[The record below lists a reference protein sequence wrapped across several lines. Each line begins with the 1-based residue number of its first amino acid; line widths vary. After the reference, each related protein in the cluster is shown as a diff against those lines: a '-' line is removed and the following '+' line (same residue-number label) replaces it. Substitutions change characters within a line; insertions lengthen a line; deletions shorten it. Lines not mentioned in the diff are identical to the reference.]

1 MIFQDGFNP
10 MGEEQGSDE
19 EQGSE
24 EEQQT
29 DEGGSDEGEE

>member
-1 MIFQDGFNP
+1 MIFQEGFNP
-10 MGEEQGSDE
+10 MGDEQGSDE

-29 DEGGSDEGEE
+29 EGGSDEGEE